1 MMSAENT
8 AKIAGGRYMQKHYTE
23 IVDPQKEETRTADEI
38 VQHMKEKVSRIG
50 GEGK

>member
-38 VQHMKEKVSRIG
+38 VQHMKQRISRIG
-50 GEGK
+50 GEPK